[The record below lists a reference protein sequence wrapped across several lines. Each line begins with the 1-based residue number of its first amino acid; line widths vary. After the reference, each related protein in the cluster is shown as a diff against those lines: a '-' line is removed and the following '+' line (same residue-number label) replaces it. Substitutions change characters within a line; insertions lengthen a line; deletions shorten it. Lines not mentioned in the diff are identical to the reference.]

1 MIESEIKGHYC
12 NRPVYQNA
20 LKYILRQ
27 FSFRIDSTF
36 ISLCIM
42 FMNQKIDIDM
52 SAYVGE

>member
-36 ISLCIM
+36 ISLYIM